1 MDVGEKEMQQD
12 HVLQQDWI
20 VACRAEDL
28 KEKPVQVVIM
38 GERLAIFRNNEGVHA
53 FKDLCIHRG
62 AALSLGEVKNGCL
75 VCPYHAWEYNQDGEC
90 VKIPQLPEGRAIPK
104 KAKAISYSCIEK
116 YGFIWVNLANNQPEF
131 FLYEEMEGDGWHNV
145 IWGPQSVQAKPPR
158 IIENFLDVGHLA
170 VVHEG
175 FLGTDSHRI
184 IEDYA
189 VNRNDNRIFSDEIPI
204 YQPDPDGSGKP
215 KYVYYTYEI
224 VRPLTVK
231 FTKIDRENNT
241 EMTILLTVRPE
252 NETTSVAYG
261 ILSFNY
267 ETGLSDNEI
276 IDFQN
281 EIFAQDKPVVEN
293 QKPEELPL
301 DLQVE
306 LSLVCDRMSIAYR
319 QYLKELGVV
328 LGTA

>member
-1 MDVGEKEMQQD
+1 MVQDDV
-12 HVLQQDWI
+12 LRQDWI
-20 VACRAEDL
+20 VACRSEDIG
-28 KEKPVQVVIM
+28 EKPIQVMLM
-38 GERLAIFRNNEGVHA
+38 GERLAIFRNSQGVHA

-62 AALSLGEVKNGCL
+62 AALSLGEVKNDCL
-75 VCPYHAWEYNQDGEC
+75 VCPYHAWEYNDKGEC

-104 KAKAISYSCIEK
+104 KAKAVHYACIEK
-116 YGFIWVNLANNQPEF
+116 YGFIWVNLANNHPEF
-131 FLYEEMEGDGWHNV
+131 FRLEEMEGNSFHNV
-145 IWGPQSVQAKPPR
+145 IWGPQQVQAKPPR
-158 IIENFLDVGHLA
+158 IVENFLDVGHLA
-170 VVHEG
+170 VVHQG
-175 FLGTDSHRI
+175 YLGTESHRE

-189 VNRNDNRIFSDEIPI
+189 VHWEKDRVYSDEIAVF
-204 YQPDPDGSGKP
+204 QPDPDGSGIA

-231 FTKIDRENNT
+231 FTKKDRENDT
-241 EMTILLTVRPE
+241 SMTILLTVRPVDE
-252 NETTSVAYG
+252 HTSTAYG

-267 ETGLSDNEI
+267 ETGLADEQLI
-276 IDFQN
+276 EFQN
-281 EIFAQDKPVVEN
+281 EIFSQDKPVVEN

-319 QYLKELGVV
+319 QYLKKLGVT

>member
-1 MDVGEKEMQQD
+1 MQQD
-12 HVLQQDWI
+12 HVLRADWI

-28 KEKPVQVVIM
+28 KEKPVQVIIM
-38 GERLAIFRNNEGVHA
+38 GERLAIFRNSEGVHA

-62 AALSLGEVKNGCL
+62 AALSLGEVKNDCL

-90 VKIPQLPEGRAIPK
+90 VNIPQLPEGRAIPK
-104 KAKAISYSCIEK
+104 KAKTISYSCIEK
-116 YGFIWVNLANNQPEF
+116 YGFIWVNLANNQPEL
-131 FLYEEMEGDGWHNV
+131 FLYEEMEEDSWHNV
-145 IWGPQSVQAKPPR
+145 IWGPQSVEAKPPR

-189 VNRNDNRIFSDEIPI
+189 VNRTDNRIFSDEIPI

-231 FTKIDRENNT
+231 FTKRDRENNT

-252 NETTSVAYG
+252 SENTSVAYG

-267 ETGLSDNEI
+267 ETGLSDTEI
-276 IDFQN
+276 VEFQN

-319 QYLKELGVV
+319 QYLKELGVS